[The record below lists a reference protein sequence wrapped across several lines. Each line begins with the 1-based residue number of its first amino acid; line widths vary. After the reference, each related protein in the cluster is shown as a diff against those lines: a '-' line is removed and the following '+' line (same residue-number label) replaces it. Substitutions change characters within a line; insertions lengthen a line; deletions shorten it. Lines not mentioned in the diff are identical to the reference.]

1 MSESDARK
9 PSSDDFPGLVR
20 EAIGGHEKAF
30 RELLDRNR
38 QRVMGICCKM
48 LSDVIEAEEAAQET
62 FVKVYFH
69 LREFDLSKEFAVW
82 VSTIAV
88 NECRDRLRKR
98 SRRGKL
104 YRELSETDG
113 ASMPLENNERRDARE
128 RLDAVESALQLLPD
142 KLREVIILKAYGEHS
157 YDDIARILG
166 VRVGTVMSR
175 LFRARRRLTE
185 KLEKGGQD

>member
-1 MSESDARK
+1 
-9 PSSDDFPGLVR
+9 
-20 EAIGGHEKAF
+20 
-30 RELLDRNR
+30 
-38 QRVMGICCKM
+38 
-48 LSDVIEAEEAAQET
+48 
-62 FVKVYFH
+62 
-69 LREFDLSKEFAVW
+69 
-82 VSTIAV
+82 
-88 NECRDRLRKR
+88 
-98 SRRGKL
+98 
-104 YRELSETDG
+104 
-113 ASMPLENNERRDARE
+113 MPLENNERRDARE